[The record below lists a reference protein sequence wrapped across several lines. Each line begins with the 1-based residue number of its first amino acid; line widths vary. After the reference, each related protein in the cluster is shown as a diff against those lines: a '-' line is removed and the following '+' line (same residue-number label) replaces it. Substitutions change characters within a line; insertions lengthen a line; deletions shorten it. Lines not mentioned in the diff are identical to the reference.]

1 MKRGFMKYILAAMA
15 VVAAVSVAGC
25 GSDQTAAE
33 PDQLVKTME
42 VGKTND
48 STAGTYSGTVKG
60 RYESKLS
67 FQAGG
72 RITTRNVQ
80 LGTRVKAGDVLMTVD
95 PKDIMQAVNQSQA
108 QVDAAAAQLQL
119 AEANLKRYKELYSSD
134 AVSAADLDQFQ
145 TAYDRA
151 AAQYNQAQ
159 AGQQAQD
166 NQLSYTRLTAD
177 ADGVIAAV
185 TAEVGQVV
193 PAGQPVVTLVHDGD
207 LEVTINVPENKLADF
222 PVGKAVTV
230 SFWALQNQTV
240 SGVVREVAPMADA
253 VSRTYEVNI
262 TLQNPPQG
270 LQLGMTASVANAG
283 EEQAAADTVV
293 LPLSA
298 IYQTGSTPQVWVVGK
313 DKTLSLKNV
322 SVETFGDNSVKVK
335 GLQKGTSSLPPVS
348 INSGPAK
355 KSVLRGQMHEKLIRS
370 IPPQPGLSLVFHH
383 PRGHCRRL
391 FLCQA
396 RPHGRP
402 DVYRADHDRHRR
414 LAGSHGRTDGRTG
427 DRQD

>member
-1 MKRGFMKYILAAMA
+1 MKGRYMKYIVVAAAMA
-15 VVAAVSVAGC
+15 AAMSVAGC
-25 GSDQTAAE
+25 GNDQTAAE

-42 VGKTND
+42 VGKATD

-80 LGTRVKAGDVLMTVD
+80 LGTRVKAGDILMTVD
-95 PKDIMQAVNQSQA
+95 PKDIVQAVHQSQA

-119 AEANLKRYKELYSSD
+119 AAANLKRYKELYSAD

-166 NQLSYTRLTAD
+166 NQLSYTQLTAD
-177 ADGVIAAV
+177 ADGVISAV
-185 TAEVGQVV
+185 SAEVGQVV

-270 LQLGMTASVANAG
+270 VQLGMTASVANAG
-283 EEQAAADTVV
+283 EEQAAADTVI

-313 DKTLSLKNV
+313 DKTLSLQNV
-322 SVETFGDNSVKVK
+322 SVETFGDNTVKVT
-335 GLQKGTSSLPPVS
+335 GLHK
-348 INSGPAK
+348 
-355 KSVLRGQMHEKLIRS
+355 
-370 IPPQPGLSLVFHH
+370 
-383 PRGHCRRL
+383 
-391 FLCQA
+391 
-396 RPHGRP
+396 
-402 DVYRADHDRHRR
+402 
-414 LAGSHGRTDGRTG
+414 G
-427 DRQD
+427 DRVVTAGVHKLRAGEKVRIEGADS

>member
-207 LEVTINVPENKLADF
+207 LGVTINVPENKLADF

-283 EEQAAADTVV
+283 EEQAVV

-335 GLQKGTSSLPPVS
+335 GLQKGDIVVTAGVH
-348 INSGPAK
+348 K
-355 KSVLRGQMHEKLIRS
+355 LRAGEKVRTE
-370 IPPQPGLSLVFHH
+370 GD
-383 PRGHCRRL
+383 
-391 FLCQA
+391 
-396 RPHGRP
+396 
-402 DVYRADHDRHRR
+402 DV
-414 LAGSHGRTDGRTG
+414 
-427 DRQD
+427 

>member
-1 MKRGFMKYILAAMA
+1 MRKGKKIQAVFMAGAIVSALILG
-15 VVAAVSVAGC
+15 GC

-33 PDQLVKTME
+33 PDQLVKTMT
-42 VGKTND
+42 VGQRSD

-72 RITTRNVQ
+72 RITARNVQ
-80 LGTRVKAGDVLMTVD
+80 LGTRVKAGDVLMSID
-95 PKDIMQAVNQSQA
+95 PKDVMQAVNQSQA

-159 AGQQAQD
+159 AGQQAQA
-166 NQLSYTRLTAD
+166 NQLAYTQLTAD

-185 TAEVGQVV
+185 SAEVGQVV

-222 PVGKAVTV
+222 PVGKAVAV
-230 SFWALQNQTV
+230 SFWALQNQNV
-240 SGVVREVAPMADA
+240 SGVVREVAPMADP

-262 TLQNPPQG
+262 ALPNPPQG

-283 EEQAAADTVV
+283 EEQAAADAVV

-313 DKTLSLKNV
+313 DKTLTLQNV
-322 SVETFGDNSVKVK
+322 SVETFGDNTVKVTGLRK
-335 GLQKGTSSLPPVS
+335 GDIVVTAGVHK
-348 INSGPAK
+348 
-355 KSVLRGQMHEKLIRS
+355 LRAGEKVRTE
-370 IPPQPGLSLVFHH
+370 G
-383 PRGHCRRL
+383 
-391 FLCQA
+391 
-396 RPHGRP
+396 
-402 DVYRADHDRHRR
+402 AD
-414 LAGSHGRTDGRTG
+414 T
-427 DRQD
+427 

>member
-1 MKRGFMKYILAAMA
+1 MKRGSMKYILVAAA
-15 VVAAVSVAGC
+15 IAAAVSVAGC

-119 AEANLKRYKELYSSD
+119 AAANLKRYQELYSAD

-230 SFWALQNQTV
+230 SFWALQNQAV

-270 LQLGMTASVANAG
+270 LQLGMTASVANMS

-322 SVETFGDNSVKVK
+322 SVETFGDNSVKVT
-335 GLQKGTSSLPPVS
+335 GLQKGDIVVTAGVH
-348 INSGPAK
+348 K
-355 KSVLRGQMHEKLIRS
+355 LRAGEKVRIE
-370 IPPQPGLSLVFHH
+370 GEGV
-383 PRGHCRRL
+383 
-391 FLCQA
+391 
-396 RPHGRP
+396 
-402 DVYRADHDRHRR
+402 
-414 LAGSHGRTDGRTG
+414 
-427 DRQD
+427 